1 MKSFEKIKLQA
12 RQKRHARVRA
22 KVIGTEKKPRLC
34 VYRSLKNVFAQLI
47 NDDTG
52 KTIVGVN
59 TRGLK
64 PTDGNALKGK
74 KALAFEVGRMIAKAA
89 LEKDIKE
96 ICFDRGGYLYHGRV
110 KAVAEGARAG
120 GLKF

>member
-1 MKSFEKIKLQA
+1 MTSFEKIKVQA
-12 RQKRHARVRA
+12 RKARHARVRA
-22 KVIGTEKKPRLC
+22 KIVGTKKKPRLS
-34 VYRSLKNVFAQLI
+34 VFRSLKNIFAQLI
-47 NDDTG
+47 NDETG

-59 TRGLK
+59 TRGLQ
-64 PTDGNALKGK
+64 PREGNTLKGK
-74 KALAFEVGRMIAKAA
+74 EALAFEAGKMIAKAA
-89 LEKDIKE
+89 LEKGIKE

>member
-1 MKSFEKIKLQA
+1 MKSFEKIKIQA
-12 RQKRHARVRA
+12 RKTRHARVRA
-22 KVIGTEKKPRLC
+22 KVIGTEKKPRLS

-47 NDDTG
+47 NDETG

-64 PTDGNALKGK
+64 TGEGNILKGK
-74 KALAFEVGRMIAKAA
+74 EALAFEAGKMIAKAA
-89 LEKDIKE
+89 LEKGIKE

>member
-1 MKSFEKIKLQA
+1 MKNFEKIKIQA
-12 RQKRHARVRA
+12 RKTRHVRIRA
-22 KVIGTEKKPRLC
+22 KVRGTEKKPRLS
-34 VYRSLKNVFAQLI
+34 VYRSLKNIFAQLI
-47 NDDTG
+47 NDETG
-52 KTIVGVN
+52 KTIISVN

-64 PTDGNALKGK
+64 SGEGNAWKGK
-74 KALAFEVGRMIAKAA
+74 EALAFEAGKIIARAA
-89 LEKDIKE
+89 LAKGIKE

>member
-1 MKSFEKIKLQA
+1 MKSFEKIKVQA
-12 RQKRHARVRA
+12 RKTRHRRVRA

-34 VYRSLKNVFAQLI
+34 VYRSSKNVFAQLI
-47 NDDTG
+47 NDDIG
-52 KTIVGVN
+52 KTIIGIN
-59 TRGLK
+59 TQGLK
-64 PTDGNALKGK
+64 PTEGNLLKGK
-74 KALAFEVGRMIAKAA
+74 ESLAFEAGKLIAKTA
-89 LEKDIKE
+89 LEKGIKE

>member
-1 MKSFEKIKLQA
+1 MKSFEKIKVQA
-12 RQKRHARVRA
+12 RKTRHARVRA
-22 KVIGTEKKPRLC
+22 KVAGTEKKPRLC

-52 KTIVGVN
+52 KTIIGVN

-64 PTDGNALKGK
+64 IGEGNTLKGK
-74 KALAFEVGRMIAKAA
+74 EALAFEAGKIIAKAA
-89 LEKDIKE
+89 LAKGVKE

-110 KAVAEGARAG
+110 KAVAEGARVG

>member
-12 RQKRHARVRA
+12 RKTRHARVRA
-22 KVIGTEKKPRLC
+22 KVTGTEKKPRLC

-47 NDDTG
+47 NDDIG
-52 KTIVGVN
+52 KTIIGIN
-59 TRGLK
+59 TQGLK
-64 PTDGNALKGK
+64 PTDGNLLKGK
-74 KALAFEVGRMIAKAA
+74 ESLAFEAGKLIAKAA
-89 LEKDIKE
+89 LAKGIKE